1 MKSYKFNSDIIE
13 WIQAFLTNRKQRV
26 KLNSVFSPW
35 RSVISGIPQGSIL
48 GPLLFAIFI
57 NDLPDTCNEIN
68 NIFLY
73 ADDAKLF
80 HYIRDLHDHTKLQD
94 MINHVQTWADKWQL
108 SLNINKCAVVSYGR
122 QIDNSY
128 SYFIRKQGTDNKLQ
142 RFI

>member
-1 MKSYKFNSDIIE
+1 MQQWDRYLVP
-13 WIQAFLTNRKQRV
+13 QYVFLV
-26 KLNSVFSPW
+26 
-35 RSVISGIPQGSIL
+35 
-48 GPLLFAIFI
+48 I
-57 NDLPDTCNEIN
+57 NDLPDICNEIN

-94 MINHVQTWADKWQL
+94 MINHVQTWADKWHL

-128 SYFIRKQGTDNKLQ
+128 FYFIRKQITEI